1 MTRPKTTHRMWET
14 LADTLKALDGLTYID
29 TWSDEAKPY
38 YEIIRE
44 HILANQIF
52 RSGDW
57 HQAEGVPVF
66 SDGTVAAMSMRAWGD
81 MMASIY
87 NTRFGASYS
96 YWAFCVGFD
105 DAKHSESMG
114 VGKREGGA
122 MTMPETIDF
131 TDTSWFKEERN
142 WYRATSAAWGEIELA
157 PYSRPE
163 RGPWIATWE
172 CSPTSYGYAQA
183 MVILRSRR

>member
-1 MTRPKTTHRMWET
+1 MANDLRIVAWMSYDDATENDPPNVGDLGGYVEGTGWPE
-14 LADTLKALDGLTYID
+14 YID

-66 SDGTVAAMSMRAWGD
+66 SDGTIAAMSMRAWGD

-87 NTRFGASYS
+87 NTQFGASYS
-96 YWAFCVGFD
+96 YLDFAWESWMRNTANPWESESARAGDD
-105 DAKHSESMG
+105 DA
-114 VGKREGGA
+114 
-122 MTMPETIDF
+122 
-131 TDTSWFKEERN
+131 
-142 WYRATSAAWGEIELA
+142 
-157 PYSRPE
+157 
-163 RGPWIATWE
+163 
-172 CSPTSYGYAQA
+172 
-183 MVILRSRR
+183 